1 MAKKGISR
9 RNFMK
14 GVATGGAT
22 LAVSSLVDLARVRA
36 QGEEVVVRFLTTS
49 WASTRD
55 RRPARQVAFRSVIDS
70 FNQQFADQGIRVEE
84 VVGDGNPLT
93 ITQEIE
99 AGNVDAFWFNHGNTE
114 VRYNAG
120 QLLDLTSFEPEIGE
134 FFDFSQELSTMDD
147 GAIAALWHNT
157 DTPLYYYRT
166 DKFPTPPTTW
176 SELVEQISAIRE
188 EEGGSTYGF
197 VTPYVGWTQ
206 HNAGLYAALG
216 GTFVDEE
223 GAPTAFTDENKAIW
237 TTMFE
242 HLAGLIENDL
252 VPSSAIGNNQNQ
264 MLPDVYAGNVYSFTG
279 NSNFHIRQ
287 LQPNLPPEEY
297 ELWSAAP
304 IPYPDGADGG
314 LYVAGGW
321 MIGAVA
327 SGNPALEA
335 AAAAWTLH
343 ATGTNAIA
351 STCLAGGWI
360 PTRPAILAEDP
371 FYSED
376 AYAQT
381 TLAALEQGYV
391 VPLAAIYND
400 MRIAIETALQR
411 VAAGDATIEEA
422 LNEAEA
428 ETMRAYEALQA
439 TS

>member
-1 MAKKGISR
+1 MKKGISR
-9 RNFMK
+9 RQFLKNI
-14 GVATGGAT
+14 GVGTAG
-22 LAVSSLVDLARVRA
+22 LAVASLVDLAQVRA
-36 QGEEVVVRFLTTS
+36 QGEEVVVRYMTTS

-70 FNQQFADQGIRVEE
+70 FNQRFADQGIRVEE
-84 VVGDGNPLT
+84 VVVDDNPLT
-93 ITQEIE
+93 RTQEIE
-99 AGNVDAFWFNHGNTE
+99 AGNADAFWFNHGLVQT
-114 VRYNAG
+114 RYDTG
-120 QLLDLTSFEPEIGE
+120 QLLDLRSFEPEIGE
-134 FFDFSQELSTMDD
+134 FFDFVQNTVTMED

-166 DKFPTPPTTW
+166 DKFATPPATW

-188 EEGGSTYGF
+188 EEGGNTYGF

-206 HNAGLYAALG
+206 HNVGLYSALG
-216 GTFVDEE
+216 GTLVDEM

-237 TTMFE
+237 TSMFE
-242 HLAGLIENDL
+242 HFVGLIENDL
-252 VPSSAIGNNQNQ
+252 VPASAIGNTQNQ

-297 ELWSAAP
+297 ELWSAVP
-304 IPYPDGADGG
+304 IPYPDAAESG

-327 SGNPALEA
+327 SGDPAKEA
-335 AAAAWTLH
+335 AAAAFTLH
-343 ATGTNAIA
+343 ATDTNAMA

-381 TLAALEQGYV
+381 TLAALEQGIV
-391 VPLAAIYND
+391 VPLDAIYND

-411 VAAGDATIEEA
+411 AAAGDATIEEA
-422 LNEAEA
+422 LAEA
-428 ETMRAYEALQA
+428 EEETNRAYEAL
-439 TS
+439 SSS